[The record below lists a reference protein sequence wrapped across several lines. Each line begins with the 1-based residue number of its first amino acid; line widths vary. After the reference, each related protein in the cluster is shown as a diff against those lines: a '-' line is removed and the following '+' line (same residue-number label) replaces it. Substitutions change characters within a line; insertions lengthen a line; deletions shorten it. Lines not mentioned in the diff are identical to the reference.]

1 MQTSS
6 LIASTAT
13 PQAPTP
19 VYFDFTPYG
28 ITPKR
33 PVEVR
38 RDPSGELTVLVKLTG
53 GNIAVTTYAA
63 FVRLLA
69 AGVSPNWFS
78 NGNGQGNVYVCA
90 ERNGAL
96 GGNPVMIS
104 RLLAAPERVGLVARY
119 RDKNPFNLRP
129 ANIVLEERRTRA
141 KLKELEIFASAA

>member
-6 LIASTAT
+6 LIASTAA
-13 PQAPTP
+13 PQAPTA

-38 RDPSGELTVLVKLTG
+38 RDPSGELAVLVKLTG
-53 GNIAVTTYAA
+53 GNVAVTTYAA
-63 FVRLLA
+63 FVRLMD

-78 NGNGQGNVYVCA
+78 NGNGQGNVYVCSA
-90 ERNGAL
+90 QWNG
-96 GGNPVMIS
+96 NIS
-104 RLLAAPERVGLVARY
+104 SPCMVARLLTVPPRRGLVACY
-119 RDKNPFNLRP
+119 RDRNPFNLRP
-129 ANIVLEERRTRA
+129 SNLVLEERRTRA